1 MTENKKLKIGVHN
14 FKPVVFQKGGEW
26 IGFEIELWEKI
37 AQTLN
42 IEYEFVENKNFS
54 DLLVKTST
62 GVYDMAM
69 AGITRTVDRAKK
81 LHMSFFTLDTGL
93 GIATMPTQS
102 FSVKDLLRGVFS
114 KQTAVVLAILVLFSL
129 VTANIY
135 WFIESGISVS
145 EKYIQGVFEAFW
157 WSIVTFSTVG
167 YGDISPVSL
176 VGRIFGILSI
186 LFGLAIFGLYIGQ
199 VSASLTLTK
208 MKSKISSADDLANKK
223 IGVKKG
229 TTAKEVVEAKYGSV
243 VEFES
248 LEEAYGAMKTQTID
262 AVVADLPV
270 LQDQMKEKGFILVGG
285 TFARQAYAFVLPK
298 IKRNDELLAQIDKAL
313 IGLQESG
320 EYDKLYE
327 KYFKN

>member
-1 MTENKKLKIGVHN
+1 MIENKKLKIGVHN
-14 FKPVVFQKGGEW
+14 FKPVVFQKGEKW
-26 IGFEIELWEKI
+26 TGFEVELWEKI
-37 AQTLN
+37 ARTLN

-54 DLLVKTST
+54 DLLTKTST
-62 GVYDMAM
+62 GVYDIAM

-93 GIATMPTQS
+93 GIATMPTRV
-102 FSVKDLLRGVFS
+102 FSAKDLLKGVFS
-114 KQTAVVLAILVLFSL
+114 KQTAIVLAILALFAL
-129 VTANIY
+129 ITAHIY
-135 WFIESGISVS
+135 WFVESGVSVS
-145 EKYIQGVFEAFW
+145 EKYAQGVFEAFW

-167 YGDISPVSL
+167 YGDISPISFA
-176 VGRIFGILSI
+176 GRIFGIFSI

-208 MKSKISSADDLANKK
+208 MRSKISSADDLVNKK

-229 TTAKEVVEAKYGSV
+229 TTAKEAVEAKHGTV

-248 LEEAYGAMKTQTID
+248 LEEAYNAMKDQVVG
-262 AVVADLPV
+262 AVVADLPI

-285 TFARQAYAFVLPK
+285 AFARQAYAFVLPK
-298 IKRNDELLAQIDKAL
+298 IKGNDELLVQIDRAI

-320 EYDKLYE
+320 EYDEIYE
-327 KYFKN
+327 KYFKS